1 MRILVAE
8 DDATLAD
15 QLKRGL
21 EAGGFTVDIAE
32 NGEDAAH
39 LGTEERYAACVLDLG
54 LPELDGL
61 SVLTRW
67 RRSGVA
73 MPVLILTARE
83 AFADKV
89 AGFRAGADDYV
100 TKPFR
105 VEEVV
110 LRLRA
115 LTRRNAGHAVPV
127 LECGPLSFDTA
138 TGDFSLEG
146 LPLRL
151 TAFEARI
158 LGYLLHHEGRT
169 VSRTELSDQLYGAG
183 SERDF
188 NAMEV
193 LVSRL
198 RRKIAPV
205 GIATLRGEGWRL
217 TKP

>member
-1 MRILVAE
+1 MLAQCC
-8 DDATLAD
+8 DDLAS
-15 QLKRGL
+15 
-21 EAGGFTVDIAE
+21 
-32 NGEDAAH
+32 
-39 LGTEERYAACVLDLG
+39 RY
-54 LPELDGL
+54 
-61 SVLTRW
+61 
-67 RRSGVA
+67 
-73 MPVLILTARE
+73 
-83 AFADKV
+83 
-89 AGFRAGADDYV
+89 DDYV

-115 LTRRNAGHAVPV
+115 LTRRNAGHAAPV

-138 TGDFSLEG
+138 TGDFALEG

-158 LGYLLHHEGRT
+158 LGYLLHHESRT